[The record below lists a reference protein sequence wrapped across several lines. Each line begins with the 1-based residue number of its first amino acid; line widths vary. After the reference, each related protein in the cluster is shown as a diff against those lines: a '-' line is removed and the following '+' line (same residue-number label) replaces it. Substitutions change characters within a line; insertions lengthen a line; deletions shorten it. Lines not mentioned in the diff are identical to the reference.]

1 MILDASEP
9 PLCVQFG
16 PGPVS
21 GLFFEQAAGSIL
33 PAMTLPGTIV
43 LRPNDFGQPDYDV
56 I

>member
-33 PAMTLPGTIV
+33 PAMTLPGT
-43 LRPNDFGQPDYDV
+43 NDFGQPDYDV